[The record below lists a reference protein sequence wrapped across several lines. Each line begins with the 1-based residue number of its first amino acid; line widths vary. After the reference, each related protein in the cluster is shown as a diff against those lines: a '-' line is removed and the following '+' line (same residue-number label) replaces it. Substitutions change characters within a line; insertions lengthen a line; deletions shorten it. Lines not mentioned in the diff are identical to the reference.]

1 MCLMV
6 ADLLEFVPVSR
17 DLRLAAG
24 TGHRLQLAFSQSL
37 GLYLGVYMHAPKRG
51 QVWSNGASSLRAL
64 EAWCMLEV
72 QPSSS
77 EAVHKA
83 KKTERFPGRLDGEA
97 AALGGSDF
105 VLQALQG
112 TCALALGVEFPGGL
126 SSFTSCVLGMLPE
139 QMCRGKGLKGAKSM
153 EMSRACVCVGLLGV
167 HKCISACCQTLISV
181 QLPLGAVNNKVS
193 RTGMTALICGTACPF
208 ASLEDWSAE
217 LCSVHCDVRCPPSAL
232 PAPVGTCRAWFAA
245 AALWI

>member
-1 MCLMV
+1 
-6 ADLLEFVPVSR
+6 
-17 DLRLAAG
+17 
-24 TGHRLQLAFSQSL
+24 
-37 GLYLGVYMHAPKRG
+37 
-51 QVWSNGASSLRAL
+51 
-64 EAWCMLEV
+64 MLEV

-217 LCSVHCDVRCPPSAL
+217 LYSVHCDVRCPPSAL

-245 AALWI
+245 AALRIRGFFHLCSCPHRVVTSRNQQCYCFSSPVFQKPTKNPSSRGRSGRPCRRG